1 MNKLTILAKQLRQNQ
16 TPQEQKLWNIIRN
29 HKFNNLKFK
38 RQQPIWKYIVDFL
51 CKDIKLIIEID
62 GGQHNTPENILTDA
76 QRTQF
81 LQSKGYKVIRFWNNE
96 IDKNLEGCLNF
107 ILEELNNTPLRPSD
121 TSPARGAD
129 TELRYI
135 APCACAESS
144 ITLRLYFLAIAQI
157 FSIWTACP

>member
-38 RQQPIWKYIVDFL
+38 RQQPIGKYIVDCL

-96 IDKNLEGCLNF
+96 IDNNIEGVYLE
-107 ILEELNNTPLRPSD
+107 LENQYQE
-121 TSPARGAD
+121 
-129 TELRYI
+129 
-135 APCACAESS
+135 
-144 ITLRLYFLAIAQI
+144 ITK
-157 FSIWTACP
+157 

>member
-38 RQQPIWKYIVDFL
+38 RQQPIGKYIVDFL

-76 QRTQF
+76 QRTPF

-96 IDKNLEGCLNF
+96 IDNNIEGVYLE
-107 ILEELNNTPLRPSD
+107 LENQYQE
-121 TSPARGAD
+121 
-129 TELRYI
+129 
-135 APCACAESS
+135 
-144 ITLRLYFLAIAQI
+144 ITK
-157 FSIWTACP
+157 

>member
-29 HKFNNLKFK
+29 HKFHNLKFK
-38 RQQPIWKYIVDFL
+38 RQQPIGKYIVDFL
-51 CKDIKLIIEID
+51 YKDIKLIIEID

-96 IDKNLEGCLNF
+96 IDNNIEGVYLE
-107 ILEELNNTPLRPSD
+107 LENQYQE
-121 TSPARGAD
+121 
-129 TELRYI
+129 
-135 APCACAESS
+135 
-144 ITLRLYFLAIAQI
+144 ITK
-157 FSIWTACP
+157 